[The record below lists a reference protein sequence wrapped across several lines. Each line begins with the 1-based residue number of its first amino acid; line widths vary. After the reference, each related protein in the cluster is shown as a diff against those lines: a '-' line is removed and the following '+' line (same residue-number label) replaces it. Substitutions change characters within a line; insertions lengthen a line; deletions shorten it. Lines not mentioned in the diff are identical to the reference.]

1 MNQSMRSAQLSE
13 YEFQDAHGEEES
25 HKRGMIPS
33 MGVAADSN
41 QEVGG
46 FNEQNRPQPKLNYQ
60 Q

>member
-1 MNQSMRSAQLSE
+1 
-13 YEFQDAHGEEES
+13 
-25 HKRGMIPS
+25 MIPS

-41 QEVGG
+41 QEAGG

>member
-1 MNQSMRSAQLSE
+1 MNQSMKSAQFSE

-25 HKRGMIPS
+25 HKRGAIPS
-33 MGVAADSN
+33 IHAAANSN
-41 QEVGG
+41 QEVDD